1 MRYTHIT
8 KVNRMEILILL
19 KRGYSHREIGRA
31 LGINH
36 SSISREIKHN
46 SVKGI
51 YNPDKADHKAIV
63 RREKSKYQGMK
74 IRGNPEIENYVQEK
88 LKLHWSP
95 EEISGRLKNIDRYIA
110 YVSSRGIY
118 KYLYSDYG
126 QNFCQYLYSRRYKVR
141 KRRKKKARREI
152 IKNRVFIDVRPDI
165 INERQRFGDWEADTL
180 GAIISDQQ
188 RIAGATERYS
198 RYFLA
203 TKVKRLKYAMD
214 GFKLMLNPQQNTTHS
229 ITLDNGV
236 ENARHLELNTQ
247 TYFCHPY
254 SSWEKGSIEN
264 SFMRLRRFIPKGSSL
279 KYFANGQMQPF
290 INIMNNTPRKCL
302 NFRTP
307 IEVFNEQLIT
317 NRCCT

>member
-1 MRYTHIT
+1 
-8 KVNRMEILILL
+8 MEILILL
-19 KRGYSHREIGRA
+19 KRGYSHREISRA

-36 SSISREIKHN
+36 SSISREIKRN

-51 YNPDKADHKAIV
+51 YSPDKANHKAVV

-74 IRGNPEIENYVQEK
+74 IRGDTELEDYVREK
-88 LKLHWSP
+88 LKLRWSP
-95 EEISGRLKNIDRYIA
+95 EEISGRLKNINKHIA

-126 QNFCQYLYSRRYKVR
+126 QSFCQYLYSRRYKVR
-141 KRRKKKARREI
+141 KRRSRKAQREI
-152 IKNRVFIDVRPDI
+152 IKNRVFIDQRPEI
-165 INERQRFGDWEADTL
+165 INERRRFGDWEADTL
-180 GAIISDQQ
+180 GAIKTDKQ
-188 RIAGATERYS
+188 RVAGLVERWS

-203 TKVKRLKYAMD
+203 AKVKRLKYAMD
-214 GFKLMLNPQQNTTHS
+214 GFKLMLNPHQNIVHS
-229 ITLDNGV
+229 ATLDNGV
-236 ENARHLELNTQ
+236 ENARHLELNTD

-279 KYFANGQMQPF
+279 KYFTHRQIKSF
-290 INIMNNTPRKCL
+290 IDIMNNTPRKCL

-307 IEVFNEQLIT
+307 TEVFNEQLVI
-317 NRCCT
+317 NGCCT

>member
-1 MRYTHIT
+1 M
-8 KVNRMEILILL
+8 
-19 KRGYSHREIGRA
+19 
-31 LGINH
+31 
-36 SSISREIKHN
+36 
-46 SVKGI
+46 KGI
-51 YNPDKADHKAIV
+51 YNPDKANHKAIV

-74 IRGNPEIENYVQEK
+74 IRNNAELEDYVRDK
-88 LKLHWSP
+88 LKLRWSP
-95 EEISGRLKNIDRYIA
+95 EEISGRLKKIDTNIA

-126 QNFCQYLYSRRYKVR
+126 QSCCQYLYSKRYKVR
-141 KRRKKKARREI
+141 KRRKKKMKREI
-152 IKNRVFIDVRPDI
+152 IKNRVFIDQRPEI

-180 GAIISDQQ
+180 GAIKTDKQ
-188 RIAGATERYS
+188 RVAGLVERYS

-203 TKVKRLKYAMD
+203 VRVKQLKYAMD
-214 GFKLMLNPQQNTTHS
+214 GFKSMINPQRSTVHS
-229 ITLDNGV
+229 VTMDNGV
-236 ENARHLELNTQ
+236 ENARHLEIRAK

-279 KYFANGQMQPF
+279 KYFTNKQINSF
-290 INIMNNTPRKCL
+290 INTMNNTPRKCL

-307 IEVFNEQLIT
+307 VEVFNEQLFI